1 MAHSDKSIPS
11 PNFSIQPSQANM
23 NRTAARIDVGDEA
36 HIETQGSN
44 NELTASP
51 RVPSK
56 AASPWNESRSHP
68 VPKQGIPIGAHRSLS
83 ELRLISRWSPLPERA
98 RSREVTSQP
107 WNFQKAWH
115 HPSHLGASPPVR
127 ASHPIAHIAAGS
139 TSGSGARKLGCLKSA
154 VRGPKEVPVSPL
166 QQACTRSCR
175 NGKMR

>member
-23 NRTAARIDVGDEA
+23 SRTAARIDVGDEA

-51 RVPSK
+51 RASK

-115 HPSHLGASPPVR
+115 HPSHPIPSSAAPTPLSA
-127 ASHPIAHIAAGS
+127 HPIPSRTSQRAA
-139 TSGSGARKLGCLKSA
+139 
-154 VRGPKEVPVSPL
+154 L
-166 QQACTRSCR
+166 QDLEPENWAA
-175 NGKMR
+175 